1 MKICAVKVGEERIW
15 NTQAHNRFKKYLYF
29 LLLYDP
35 PVRNQKKNKQSVYSK
50 IPVELITNQ

>member
-35 PVRNQKKNKQSVYSK
+35 PVRNQKKTSSQYTAKFQLS
-50 IPVELITNQ
+50 